1 MGGRTA
7 DAGCRNAVDTSL
19 CHGLGHVEGFRPATL
34 HQAYLALRAWGL
46 PVSEHTT
53 LATDLAGVRERI
65 DYWGEHRHEVDHEID
80 GVVVKV
86 DEVALQRRLGSTSR
100 APRWAIA
107 YKYPPEEAQTKLL
120 DIRVNVGRTGRITPF
135 AFMTPVKVAGSTVGQ
150 ATLHNASEIKRKGV
164 LIGDTVVI
172 RKAGDVIPEVLGP
185 VVELRDGSEREF
197 IMPTTCPECGSP
209 LAPEKEGDA
218 DIRCPNARGCPGQ
231 LRERVFHVASR
242 NGLDIEV
249 LGYEAGVALLQAK
262 VIADEGEL
270 FALTERDLLRTD
282 LFRTKAGELSANGKR
297 LLVNLDKA
305 KAAPLW
311 RVLLSLLA
319 EASSSR
325 AGLGYEVIVSRLDDE
340 ANIAPWLRA
349 AHRYGAKVKWAE
361 VDIETG
367 ELPTWQ
373 WESLISKSTRLVA
386 VNSASGTLGGVTD
399 LRAMTKLVHD
409 VGALVVVDHSAAA
422 PYRLLDI
429 RETDADVVTVN
440 AHAWGGPPIGAM
452 VFRDPSVM
460 NSFGSVSTNPYAT
473 GPARLEIGVHQF
485 GLLAGVVASI
495 EYLAA
500 LDESARGSRRER
512 LAVSMQSADA
522 YLNRVF
528 DYLMVSLRSL
538 PLVMLIG
545 RPEAQIPVVS
555 FAVHKVPA
563 DRVVQRLAD
572 NGILAI
578 ANTGSRVLDVL
589 GVNDVGGGVVNEEVA
604 PWLDLVRK
612 LGVLA
617 GVLSDELPVSLSVQV
632 RGELAAEE
640 VEVLRLSALRGLF
653 SAVIEDAVTF
663 VNAPALAAERGVTA
677 EICKASESPNHRS
690 VVDVRAVGAD
700 GSVVTV
706 SGTLYGPQLS
716 QKIVQINGR
725 HFDLRAQGINLI
737 IHYVDR
743 PGALGKIGTLLGT
756 AGVNIQAAQLSEDAE
771 GPGATILLRLDQDV
785 PDDVR
790 TAIAAAVD
798 AYKLEVVDLS

>member
-1 MGGRTA
+1 MAYDVARVRGLHPSLGDGWVHFDAPAGMLIPDSVATTVSTA
-7 DAGCRNAVDTSL
+7 
-19 CHGLGHVEGFRPATL
+19 FRRSGA
-34 HQAYLALRAWGL
+34 
-46 PVSEHTT
+46 
-53 LATDLAGVRERI
+53 
-65 DYWGEHRHEVDHEID
+65 
-80 GVVVKV
+80 
-86 DEVALQRRLGSTSR
+86 
-100 APRWAIA
+100 
-107 YKYPPEEAQTKLL
+107 
-120 DIRVNVGRTGRITPF
+120 
-135 AFMTPVKVAGSTVGQ
+135 STVG
-150 ATLHNASEIKRKGV
+150 AHPSARRSAAVLDAAREAVADLVNADPGGV
-164 LIGDTVVI
+164 
-172 RKAGDVIPEVLGP
+172 VLG
-185 VVELRDGSEREF
+185 
-197 IMPTTCPECGSP
+197 
-209 LAPEKEGDA
+209 A
-218 DIRCPNARGCPGQ
+218 DRA
-231 LRERVFHVASR
+231 
-242 NGLDIEV
+242 
-249 LGYEAGVALLQAK
+249 
-262 VIADEGEL
+262 
-270 FALTERDLLRTD
+270 
-282 LFRTKAGELSANGKR
+282 
-297 LLVNLDKA
+297 
-305 KAAPLW
+305 
-311 RVLLSLLA
+311 VLLSLLA

-589 GVNDVGGGVVNEEVA
+589 DVNDVGGAVTVGLAHYSTMAEV
-604 PWLDLVRK
+604 DQLVR
-612 LGVLA
+612 
-617 GVLSDELPVSLSVQV
+617 
-632 RGELAAEE
+632 
-640 VEVLRLSALRGLF
+640 
-653 SAVIEDAVTF
+653 
-663 VNAPALAAERGVTA
+663 ALA
-677 EICKASESPNHRS
+677 S
-690 VVDVRAVGAD
+690 
-700 GSVVTV
+700 
-706 SGTLYGPQLS
+706 
-716 QKIVQINGR
+716 
-725 HFDLRAQGINLI
+725 
-737 IHYVDR
+737 
-743 PGALGKIGTLLGT
+743 LG
-756 AGVNIQAAQLSEDAE
+756 
-771 GPGATILLRLDQDV
+771 
-785 PDDVR
+785 
-790 TAIAAAVD
+790 
-798 AYKLEVVDLS
+798 

>member
-1 MGGRTA
+1 MAYDVARVRGLHPSLGDGWVHFDAPAGMLIPDSVATTA
-7 DAGCRNAVDTSL
+7 STA
-19 CHGLGHVEGFRPATL
+19 FRRSGA
-34 HQAYLALRAWGL
+34 
-46 PVSEHTT
+46 
-53 LATDLAGVRERI
+53 
-65 DYWGEHRHEVDHEID
+65 
-80 GVVVKV
+80 
-86 DEVALQRRLGSTSR
+86 
-100 APRWAIA
+100 
-107 YKYPPEEAQTKLL
+107 
-120 DIRVNVGRTGRITPF
+120 
-135 AFMTPVKVAGSTVGQ
+135 STVG
-150 ATLHNASEIKRKGV
+150 AHPSARRSAAVLDAAREAVADLVNADPGGV
-164 LIGDTVVI
+164 
-172 RKAGDVIPEVLGP
+172 VLG
-185 VVELRDGSEREF
+185 
-197 IMPTTCPECGSP
+197 
-209 LAPEKEGDA
+209 A
-218 DIRCPNARGCPGQ
+218 DRA
-231 LRERVFHVASR
+231 
-242 NGLDIEV
+242 
-249 LGYEAGVALLQAK
+249 
-262 VIADEGEL
+262 
-270 FALTERDLLRTD
+270 
-282 LFRTKAGELSANGKR
+282 
-297 LLVNLDKA
+297 
-305 KAAPLW
+305 
-311 RVLLSLLA
+311 VLLSLLA

-589 GVNDVGGGVVNEEVA
+589 GVNDVGGAVTVGLAHYSTMAEV
-604 PWLDLVRK
+604 DQLVR
-612 LGVLA
+612 
-617 GVLSDELPVSLSVQV
+617 
-632 RGELAAEE
+632 
-640 VEVLRLSALRGLF
+640 
-653 SAVIEDAVTF
+653 
-663 VNAPALAAERGVTA
+663 ALA
-677 EICKASESPNHRS
+677 S
-690 VVDVRAVGAD
+690 
-700 GSVVTV
+700 
-706 SGTLYGPQLS
+706 
-716 QKIVQINGR
+716 
-725 HFDLRAQGINLI
+725 
-737 IHYVDR
+737 
-743 PGALGKIGTLLGT
+743 LG
-756 AGVNIQAAQLSEDAE
+756 
-771 GPGATILLRLDQDV
+771 
-785 PDDVR
+785 
-790 TAIAAAVD
+790 
-798 AYKLEVVDLS
+798 

>member
-1 MGGRTA
+1 MAYDVARVRGLHPSLGDGWVHFDAPAGMLIPDSVATTVSTA
-7 DAGCRNAVDTSL
+7 
-19 CHGLGHVEGFRPATL
+19 FRRSGA
-34 HQAYLALRAWGL
+34 
-46 PVSEHTT
+46 
-53 LATDLAGVRERI
+53 
-65 DYWGEHRHEVDHEID
+65 
-80 GVVVKV
+80 
-86 DEVALQRRLGSTSR
+86 
-100 APRWAIA
+100 
-107 YKYPPEEAQTKLL
+107 
-120 DIRVNVGRTGRITPF
+120 
-135 AFMTPVKVAGSTVGQ
+135 STVG
-150 ATLHNASEIKRKGV
+150 AHPSARRSAAVLDAAREAVADLVNADPGGV
-164 LIGDTVVI
+164 
-172 RKAGDVIPEVLGP
+172 VLG
-185 VVELRDGSEREF
+185 
-197 IMPTTCPECGSP
+197 
-209 LAPEKEGDA
+209 A
-218 DIRCPNARGCPGQ
+218 DRA
-231 LRERVFHVASR
+231 
-242 NGLDIEV
+242 
-249 LGYEAGVALLQAK
+249 
-262 VIADEGEL
+262 
-270 FALTERDLLRTD
+270 
-282 LFRTKAGELSANGKR
+282 
-297 LLVNLDKA
+297 
-305 KAAPLW
+305 
-311 RVLLSLLA
+311 VLLSLLA

-578 ANTGSRVLDVL
+578 VNTGSRVLDVL
-589 GVNDVGGGVVNEEVA
+589 GVNDVGGAVTVGLAHYSTMAEV
-604 PWLDLVRK
+604 DQLVR
-612 LGVLA
+612 
-617 GVLSDELPVSLSVQV
+617 
-632 RGELAAEE
+632 
-640 VEVLRLSALRGLF
+640 
-653 SAVIEDAVTF
+653 
-663 VNAPALAAERGVTA
+663 ALA
-677 EICKASESPNHRS
+677 S
-690 VVDVRAVGAD
+690 
-700 GSVVTV
+700 
-706 SGTLYGPQLS
+706 
-716 QKIVQINGR
+716 
-725 HFDLRAQGINLI
+725 
-737 IHYVDR
+737 
-743 PGALGKIGTLLGT
+743 LG
-756 AGVNIQAAQLSEDAE
+756 
-771 GPGATILLRLDQDV
+771 
-785 PDDVR
+785 
-790 TAIAAAVD
+790 
-798 AYKLEVVDLS
+798 

>member
-1 MGGRTA
+1 MAYDVARVRGLHPSLGDGWVHFDAPAGMLIPDSVATTVSTA
-7 DAGCRNAVDTSL
+7 
-19 CHGLGHVEGFRPATL
+19 FRRSGA
-34 HQAYLALRAWGL
+34 
-46 PVSEHTT
+46 
-53 LATDLAGVRERI
+53 
-65 DYWGEHRHEVDHEID
+65 
-80 GVVVKV
+80 
-86 DEVALQRRLGSTSR
+86 
-100 APRWAIA
+100 
-107 YKYPPEEAQTKLL
+107 
-120 DIRVNVGRTGRITPF
+120 
-135 AFMTPVKVAGSTVGQ
+135 STVG
-150 ATLHNASEIKRKGV
+150 AHPSARRSAAVLDAAREAVADLVNADPGGV
-164 LIGDTVVI
+164 
-172 RKAGDVIPEVLGP
+172 VLG
-185 VVELRDGSEREF
+185 
-197 IMPTTCPECGSP
+197 
-209 LAPEKEGDA
+209 A
-218 DIRCPNARGCPGQ
+218 DRA
-231 LRERVFHVASR
+231 
-242 NGLDIEV
+242 
-249 LGYEAGVALLQAK
+249 
-262 VIADEGEL
+262 
-270 FALTERDLLRTD
+270 
-282 LFRTKAGELSANGKR
+282 
-297 LLVNLDKA
+297 
-305 KAAPLW
+305 
-311 RVLLSLLA
+311 VLLSLLA

-340 ANIAPWLRA
+340 ASIAPWLRA

-589 GVNDVGGGVVNEEVA
+589 GVNDVGGAVTVGLAHYSTMAEV
-604 PWLDLVRK
+604 DQLVR
-612 LGVLA
+612 
-617 GVLSDELPVSLSVQV
+617 
-632 RGELAAEE
+632 
-640 VEVLRLSALRGLF
+640 
-653 SAVIEDAVTF
+653 
-663 VNAPALAAERGVTA
+663 ALA
-677 EICKASESPNHRS
+677 S
-690 VVDVRAVGAD
+690 
-700 GSVVTV
+700 
-706 SGTLYGPQLS
+706 
-716 QKIVQINGR
+716 
-725 HFDLRAQGINLI
+725 
-737 IHYVDR
+737 
-743 PGALGKIGTLLGT
+743 LG
-756 AGVNIQAAQLSEDAE
+756 
-771 GPGATILLRLDQDV
+771 
-785 PDDVR
+785 
-790 TAIAAAVD
+790 
-798 AYKLEVVDLS
+798 

>member
-1 MGGRTA
+1 MAYDVARVRGLHPSLGDGWVHFDAPAGMLIPDSVATTVSTA
-7 DAGCRNAVDTSL
+7 
-19 CHGLGHVEGFRPATL
+19 FRRSGA
-34 HQAYLALRAWGL
+34 
-46 PVSEHTT
+46 
-53 LATDLAGVRERI
+53 
-65 DYWGEHRHEVDHEID
+65 
-80 GVVVKV
+80 
-86 DEVALQRRLGSTSR
+86 
-100 APRWAIA
+100 
-107 YKYPPEEAQTKLL
+107 
-120 DIRVNVGRTGRITPF
+120 
-135 AFMTPVKVAGSTVGQ
+135 STVG
-150 ATLHNASEIKRKGV
+150 AHPSARRSAAVLDAAREAVADLVNADPGGV
-164 LIGDTVVI
+164 
-172 RKAGDVIPEVLGP
+172 VLG
-185 VVELRDGSEREF
+185 
-197 IMPTTCPECGSP
+197 
-209 LAPEKEGDA
+209 A
-218 DIRCPNARGCPGQ
+218 DRA
-231 LRERVFHVASR
+231 
-242 NGLDIEV
+242 
-249 LGYEAGVALLQAK
+249 
-262 VIADEGEL
+262 
-270 FALTERDLLRTD
+270 
-282 LFRTKAGELSANGKR
+282 
-297 LLVNLDKA
+297 
-305 KAAPLW
+305 
-311 RVLLSLLA
+311 VLLSLLA

-340 ANIAPWLRA
+340 ANTAPWLRA

-589 GVNDVGGGVVNEEVA
+589 GVNDVGGAVTVGLAHYSTMAEV
-604 PWLDLVRK
+604 DQLVR
-612 LGVLA
+612 
-617 GVLSDELPVSLSVQV
+617 
-632 RGELAAEE
+632 
-640 VEVLRLSALRGLF
+640 
-653 SAVIEDAVTF
+653 
-663 VNAPALAAERGVTA
+663 ALA
-677 EICKASESPNHRS
+677 S
-690 VVDVRAVGAD
+690 
-700 GSVVTV
+700 
-706 SGTLYGPQLS
+706 
-716 QKIVQINGR
+716 
-725 HFDLRAQGINLI
+725 
-737 IHYVDR
+737 
-743 PGALGKIGTLLGT
+743 LG
-756 AGVNIQAAQLSEDAE
+756 
-771 GPGATILLRLDQDV
+771 
-785 PDDVR
+785 
-790 TAIAAAVD
+790 
-798 AYKLEVVDLS
+798 

>member
-1 MGGRTA
+1 MAYDVARVRGLHPSLGDGWVHFDAPAGMLIPDSVATTVSTA
-7 DAGCRNAVDTSL
+7 
-19 CHGLGHVEGFRPATL
+19 FRRSGA
-34 HQAYLALRAWGL
+34 
-46 PVSEHTT
+46 
-53 LATDLAGVRERI
+53 
-65 DYWGEHRHEVDHEID
+65 
-80 GVVVKV
+80 
-86 DEVALQRRLGSTSR
+86 
-100 APRWAIA
+100 
-107 YKYPPEEAQTKLL
+107 
-120 DIRVNVGRTGRITPF
+120 
-135 AFMTPVKVAGSTVGQ
+135 STVG
-150 ATLHNASEIKRKGV
+150 AHPSARRSAAVLDAAREAVADLVNADPGGV
-164 LIGDTVVI
+164 
-172 RKAGDVIPEVLGP
+172 VLG
-185 VVELRDGSEREF
+185 
-197 IMPTTCPECGSP
+197 
-209 LAPEKEGDA
+209 A
-218 DIRCPNARGCPGQ
+218 DRA
-231 LRERVFHVASR
+231 
-242 NGLDIEV
+242 
-249 LGYEAGVALLQAK
+249 
-262 VIADEGEL
+262 
-270 FALTERDLLRTD
+270 
-282 LFRTKAGELSANGKR
+282 
-297 LLVNLDKA
+297 
-305 KAAPLW
+305 
-311 RVLLSLLA
+311 VLLSLLA

-578 ANTGSRVLDVL
+578 ANTGSRVLNVL
-589 GVNDVGGGVVNEEVA
+589 GVNDVGGAVTVGLAHYSTMAEV
-604 PWLDLVRK
+604 DQLVR
-612 LGVLA
+612 
-617 GVLSDELPVSLSVQV
+617 
-632 RGELAAEE
+632 
-640 VEVLRLSALRGLF
+640 
-653 SAVIEDAVTF
+653 
-663 VNAPALAAERGVTA
+663 ALA
-677 EICKASESPNHRS
+677 S
-690 VVDVRAVGAD
+690 
-700 GSVVTV
+700 
-706 SGTLYGPQLS
+706 
-716 QKIVQINGR
+716 
-725 HFDLRAQGINLI
+725 
-737 IHYVDR
+737 
-743 PGALGKIGTLLGT
+743 LG
-756 AGVNIQAAQLSEDAE
+756 
-771 GPGATILLRLDQDV
+771 
-785 PDDVR
+785 
-790 TAIAAAVD
+790 
-798 AYKLEVVDLS
+798 

>member
-1 MGGRTA
+1 MAYDVARVRGLHPSLGDGWVHFDAPAGMLIPDSVATTVSTA
-7 DAGCRNAVDTSL
+7 
-19 CHGLGHVEGFRPATL
+19 FRRSGA
-34 HQAYLALRAWGL
+34 
-46 PVSEHTT
+46 
-53 LATDLAGVRERI
+53 
-65 DYWGEHRHEVDHEID
+65 
-80 GVVVKV
+80 
-86 DEVALQRRLGSTSR
+86 
-100 APRWAIA
+100 
-107 YKYPPEEAQTKLL
+107 
-120 DIRVNVGRTGRITPF
+120 
-135 AFMTPVKVAGSTVGQ
+135 STVG
-150 ATLHNASEIKRKGV
+150 AHPSARRSAAVLDAAREAVADLVNADPGGV
-164 LIGDTVVI
+164 
-172 RKAGDVIPEVLGP
+172 VLG
-185 VVELRDGSEREF
+185 
-197 IMPTTCPECGSP
+197 
-209 LAPEKEGDA
+209 A
-218 DIRCPNARGCPGQ
+218 DRA
-231 LRERVFHVASR
+231 
-242 NGLDIEV
+242 
-249 LGYEAGVALLQAK
+249 
-262 VIADEGEL
+262 
-270 FALTERDLLRTD
+270 
-282 LFRTKAGELSANGKR
+282 
-297 LLVNLDKA
+297 
-305 KAAPLW
+305 
-311 RVLLSLLA
+311 VLLSLLA

-340 ANIAPWLRA
+340 VNIAPWLRA

-589 GVNDVGGGVVNEEVA
+589 GVNDVGGAVTVGLAHYSTMAEV
-604 PWLDLVRK
+604 DQLVR
-612 LGVLA
+612 
-617 GVLSDELPVSLSVQV
+617 
-632 RGELAAEE
+632 
-640 VEVLRLSALRGLF
+640 
-653 SAVIEDAVTF
+653 
-663 VNAPALAAERGVTA
+663 ALA
-677 EICKASESPNHRS
+677 S
-690 VVDVRAVGAD
+690 
-700 GSVVTV
+700 
-706 SGTLYGPQLS
+706 
-716 QKIVQINGR
+716 
-725 HFDLRAQGINLI
+725 
-737 IHYVDR
+737 
-743 PGALGKIGTLLGT
+743 LG
-756 AGVNIQAAQLSEDAE
+756 
-771 GPGATILLRLDQDV
+771 
-785 PDDVR
+785 
-790 TAIAAAVD
+790 
-798 AYKLEVVDLS
+798 